1 VQDTFPGFRSRSK
14 ARGAPIRE
22 DIMLG
27 HLQYTPRSTWEI
39 IDKGREWLRA
49 HTGTATGAW
58 GSV

>member
-1 VQDTFPGFRSRSK
+1 
-14 ARGAPIRE
+14 
-22 DIMLG
+22 MLG